1 MISIR
6 NNLRVSS
13 SSSHNL
19 IVKLNATKY
28 AIKIDDRL
36 FTHHALCRLPP
47 LCAHSANCPAHTLCC
62 VCVLQQ
68 THSGQRVRNV
78 SYFENKTKKRSNEL
92 FGWSSNWCALGAVWR
107 CVCVGPPKSNV
118 VVICVGHTMWCC
130 SLLHVYLYML
140 FVLYVYCKSPSI
152 RDGPE

>member
-1 MISIR
+1 MYVCMISIR

-68 THSGQRVRNV
+68 THSGQRVRNIL
-78 SYFENKTKKRSNEL
+78 KTKKKTVKWTIWLVQQLVRTR
-92 FGWSSNWCALGAVWR
+92 GGVTV
-107 CVCVGPPKSNV
+107 CVCGSAEIKCSSYLRWPHDVMLLSV
-118 VVICVGHTMWCC
+118 TRSFIYAICVVC
-130 SLLHVYLYML
+130 
-140 FVLYVYCKSPSI
+140 VL
-152 RDGPE
+152 